1 MVNISRYFLASAQEL
16 CSHCTNR
23 NVVYEAMKCV
33 VKKSLE
39 YKHAI
44 YVKNLYGNLK
54 KDGIGTTTVEGLSQ
68 KLCQTL
74 PNHRSRTLVK
84 IVIRWKLHDAYNE
97 LRRAQHENTVT
108 WRKEKKVIAESGM
121 LNEFNELWRRE
132 ITK

>member
-68 KLCQTL
+68 KNSVKHYQTTEQE
-74 PNHRSRTLVK
+74 HS
-84 IVIRWKLHDAYNE
+84 
-97 LRRAQHENTVT
+97 
-108 WRKEKKVIAESGM
+108 
-121 LNEFNELWRRE
+121 
-132 ITK
+132 

>member
-54 KDGIGTTTVEGLSQ
+54 KDGIGTTTIEGLSQ
-68 KLCQTL
+68 KKGEQEEREKVQ
-74 PNHRSRTLVK
+74 NRSKQKETVAIK
-84 IVIRWKLHDAYNE
+84 QKKVFHISE
-97 LRRAQHENTVT
+97 TLRRV
-108 WRKEKKVIAESGM
+108 KP
-121 LNEFNELWRRE
+121 
-132 ITK
+132 

>member
-44 YVKNLYGNLK
+44 YVKNLYGSLK
-54 KDGIGTTTVEGLSQ
+54 KNGIDTTRRTEPKTLS
-68 KLCQTL
+68 
-74 PNHRSRTLVK
+74 N
-84 IVIRWKLHDAYNE
+84 
-97 LRRAQHENTVT
+97 
-108 WRKEKKVIAESGM
+108 
-121 LNEFNELWRRE
+121 
-132 ITK
+132 ITKTQVKNTCENCNTMEATRYIQ